1 MGYNSSNQT
10 LTVDCVLPGMEAPY
24 IAGTLQGF
32 PLTENAVVCSVP
44 PCSSSARK
52 AVSFG
57 FKYKVGAGS
66 KVFTINAVANSIY
79 QIITEKALHF
89 ATVVTAVMSRGFF
102 RRSQRNGIVRQI
114 PEQRKIHSRVL
125 LSCAGGL
132 RL

>member
-1 MGYNSSNQT
+1 MGYYSSNQT
-10 LTVDCVLPGMEAPY
+10 LTVKCVLPGMEAPY
-24 IAGTLQGF
+24 ITGTLQGF
-32 PLTENAVVCSVP
+32 SLTENAVVCSVL

-57 FKYKVGAGS
+57 FKYEVGAGS

-89 ATVVTAVMSRGFF
+89 ATVVTAVMSRIF
-102 RRSQRNGIVRQI
+102 VRKAKRTVKMRPI

>member
-32 PLTENAVVCSVP
+32 PLTENVVVCSVL

-57 FKYKVGAGS
+57 FKYEVGAGS

-89 ATVVTAVMSRGFF
+89 ATVVSAVVVRAVSRWTWGNKVCRPF
-102 RRSQRNGIVRQI
+102 SQR
-114 PEQRKIHSRVL
+114 RKITHDVL
-125 LSCAGGL
+125 LCRAGGL